1 MAAKKAA
8 KRPRIKKGP
17 LEKKWDS
24 YTGTGINAS
33 KGKDALVLREGI
45 GGGEYAVV
53 KLFGGCWTNSPMK
66 VIEEIKTTNYN
77 DAKSRFDEIAKK
89 LGFKEKPVRGIG
101 LLFA

>member
-1 MAAKKAA
+1 MAAKKAV

-17 LEKKWDS
+17 LEEKWDS
-24 YTGTGINAS
+24 YRGTGINAN

-53 KLFGGCWTNSPMK
+53 KLIGGCWTNSPMK
-66 VIEEIKTTNYN
+66 VIEEIKTTKL
-77 DAKSRFDEIAKK
+77 DAAKSRFDEIAKK

>member
-1 MAAKKAA
+1 MAAKKTT
-8 KRPRIKKGP
+8 KRPRIKEGP

-24 YTGTGINAS
+24 YIGTGINAS

-66 VIEEIKTTNYN
+66 VIEEIKTTKL
-77 DAKSRFDEIAKK
+77 DAAKLRFDEIAKK
-89 LGFKEKPVRGIG
+89 LGFKEKSVRGIS